1 MYFHEWLVRE
11 RKLTQKS
18 AKNYSWAVFC
28 YLSKKIGVNLATV
41 DDSSLLDELG
51 KRLFE
56 NPEVVEADRSGK
68 GMYKC
73 GLNHYKAYLQERQKG
88 FWVEEKDVKLI
99 RDDSTISATVKETL
113 VMARVGQGKYR
124 NDLMKLWDG
133 KCSVTGYKQPEF
145 LIASHIKP
153 WYVADNVERLDPYN
167 GLLLTPNL
175 DKAFDGG
182 FISFNPRDQGKI
194 VFSPAFVGPADLGIS
209 DDLHVRFMTP
219 QLAAYLKYHMGN
231 VFIRERK
238 TRGAKSMAGSPSVTS

>member
-99 RDDSTISATVKETL
+99 RDDSTISATVKEL
-113 VMARVGQGKYR
+113 
-124 NDLMKLWDG
+124 
-133 KCSVTGYKQPEF
+133 
-145 LIASHIKP
+145 LIAS
-153 WYVADNVERLDPYN
+153 R
-167 GLLLTPNL
+167 
-175 DKAFDGG
+175 
-182 FISFNPRDQGKI
+182 
-194 VFSPAFVGPADLGIS
+194 
-209 DDLHVRFMTP
+209 
-219 QLAAYLKYHMGN
+219 LAA
-231 VFIRERK
+231 
-238 TRGAKSMAGSPSVTS
+238 A